1 MRSPANM
8 GIKVLACRHPA
19 SELRWVLRAPAA
31 PSPIR
36 TRFQVPKLRPCSHPN
51 LGETSL
57 LRECIRA
64 DLVLSGGFVVM
75 NLPANTEDAGSILR
89 LGKPPGGGNVNPR
102 HYFCLENSMDTGA
115 LGATVHGVTRRP
127 THTHTHAWWVSQY
140 LRVDG

>member
-1 MRSPANM
+1 M

-31 PSPIR
+31 PSPIQ

-57 LRECIRA
+57 LRECIGA
-64 DLVLSGGFVVM
+64 DTVFSGGFVVM
-75 NLPANTEDAGSILR
+75 NPPANTGDPGSILGF
-89 LGKPPGGGNVNPR
+89 GKSPGGGNDNPL

-115 LGATVHGVTRRP
+115 WGLQSMGSQGAQNTCTHLHG
-127 THTHTHAWWVSQY
+127 
-140 LRVDG
+140 G